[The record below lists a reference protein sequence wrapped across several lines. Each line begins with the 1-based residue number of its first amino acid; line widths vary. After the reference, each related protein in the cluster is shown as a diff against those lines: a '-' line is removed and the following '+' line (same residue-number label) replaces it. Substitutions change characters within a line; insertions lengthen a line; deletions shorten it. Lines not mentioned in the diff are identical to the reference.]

1 MITIL
6 LLDLIVSA
14 LPCRVSPGSSVCNLF
29 YQGFAASTSRRIP
42 GSSPPYALT
51 SLANA
56 AIPGSRSTCYP
67 RPATPK
73 LPFKTHSSSRRLRS
87 TDSIASAQAAHFSAL
102 FSSLI
107 A

>member
-6 LLDLIVSA
+6 LLDLMVSA

-51 SLANA
+51 SLANS
-56 AIPGSRSTCYP
+56 AIPGSRLDL
-67 RPATPK
+67 
-73 LPFKTHSSSRRLRS
+73 LPTTRHPQ
-87 TDSIASAQAAHFSAL
+87 TAIQNA
-102 FSSLI
+102 
-107 A
+107 